1 MRIRY
6 VSFVILALTILI
18 FSTAFVSTPVSAL
31 PDAPL
36 SVYVKEYV
44 NATMEADGMGVR
56 CDDWNV
62 TGFIEVKNNADE
74 SVYDIWF
81 PVKPTDRVSL
91 DSSPA
96 YATVVKEVPPS
107 WVTDT
112 YPSSGFGSASEYE
125 WWHITELHP
134 GDSVVFRYE
143 VTTFTGCPPISVSE
157 TYSPVKIVD
166 GQASTVSINLTLTN
180 GFDGDVQVKVKKV
193 LSPDNTAGDGWYD
206 TTSNPV
212 FSSEGTPSSGS
223 TSLSADSK
231 TLYWTGDGSW
241 PGTYITIASG
251 DSITFTTP
259 FQVQGTPDLGEV
271 GGTTQKVELGRVYV
285 YFTIDEPVTDTRVGY
300 VYAIGKS
307 SLEVKKEQ
315 DTTNPSTWYETM
327 VVYDTSGVFDYEVL
341 NTTMWATQG
350 NTPDST
356 LVTGSRNT
364 QQGSPLATIG
374 PGEGSTSY
382 TYGPSSFSYD
392 LVPKV
397 WALFKARI
405 QRDETYGW
413 MNYTNTTVFET
424 GDETNYTVVEKIW
437 VVKGYLVKARKEVR
451 PGATSGEYCIGIRLE
466 NIGEWMTPYV
476 EFYDLVPSGFQP
488 NPSATEG
495 DMVFY
500 PLSMLAQDA
509 NPSSPPD
516 YSLITSPSGYTK
528 GYVWKVYPLP
538 VQRGFAVWFPDT
550 STTKT
555 ITVTMKDGS
564 TRDWGVQVVDADT
577 VRINSTDYAEGT
589 EFLADSSDDNADTY
603 FKVVLVQDSL
613 STGGGYVVVSAKGH
627 YDNMDI
633 DVYNPVFVHYCVL
646 GSGDYN
652 VTDIFVVGV
661 DPRNTLDVN
670 SVFMPFTGL
679 NLASYNF
686 EPWLVLAVV
695 GLLTAEILFE
705 LRMRAR
711 RRARSL
717 PGPSP

>member
-6 VSFVILALTILI
+6 VASVILAVTILTL
-18 FSTAFVSTPVSAL
+18 STVFVSMPVSAL

-36 SVYVKEYV
+36 SVYVREYV
-44 NATMEADGMGVR
+44 NASMEADGMGVR
-56 CDDWNV
+56 CGDWNV

-91 DSSPA
+91 SSSPA

-134 GDSVVFRYE
+134 GDSVVFKYE

-364 QQGSPLATIG
+364 QQGSPLTTIG

-555 ITVTMKDGS
+555 ITVTMNDGS

-589 EFLADSSDDNADTY
+589 EFLADSSDDAADTY